1 MPRRYNGHFATIP
14 QARLDGVGT
23 CPWCR
28 SFTFRPEVAG
38 RHIDPADMA
47 ARVCRCGYDSRRGRV
62 GADDFHRAVARLR
75 EANAELVALYAP
87 DGPALVGPD
96 SDIAAILDDQV
107 CREAKRVAELFWL
120 VEGC

>member
-1 MPRRYNGHFATIP
+1 MPLNSNRRYF
-14 QARLDGVGT
+14 QAVGRTGRLDGVGT

-38 RHIDPADMA
+38 WHIDPADMA

-62 GADDFHRAVARLR
+62 GADDFSRAVARLR
-75 EANAELVALYAP
+75 EANAEMMAAF
-87 DGPALVGPD
+87 DAMSGRID
-96 SDIAAILDDQV
+96 DFAILDHQV
-107 CREAKRVAELFWL
+107 TREAKRVAELYWL